1 MASGGVEDGVG
12 QLDGGKIE
20 EMKQGEAWSTHLS
33 RLARLGHSLS
43 VVVWRGL
50 LWVSWWC

>member
-33 RLARLGHSLS
+33 RLARLGHALS
-43 VVVWRGL
+43 VE
-50 LWVSWWC
+50 